1 MSKNEL
7 VVMSTTYIPNALS
20 NSFSANLST
29 TLGAQ
34 LIAATTAVG
43 STNRTFVQEALTK
56 EEQLLIVNIR
66 LIIYGYMLLPLTLIG
81 LGLNGFTIVVLLH
94 PKMRNFSTNAYLTAL
109 SIANIVCLINF
120 IFLYSFRYILSNEI
134 FKKNVYHYQNV
145 NEIHPYESFINLI
158 YGIWSPIFTTFQL
171 YAIYLTCAVTVDRW
185 IYLTWPLKIDIICSM
200 KNTLIA
206 IILLFVFCVVYNLPR
221 WFEIETKSF
230 MPYTND
236 TKTIYQAQL
245 TKFGKNEIY
254 NLIMLK
260 YGYMIFVYGIP
271 FFVLLIVNIGIIRK
285 LIETKRRKSTL
296 LGSKRLN
303 TKLDSKIDSKDV
315 TNQNNN
321 SSKNSN
327 RKSSSNSKT
336 PKQSNSN
343 SKLDPKM
350 TLMVLAVVLAFFLCQ
365 FPYLIIRILAAN
377 HSNKLW
383 FHFGKAVCDFLAA
396 LNCCVNFLIYCF
408 FGQNFRQIAKSI
420 LLYRTYSPS
429 SVQQKLSY
437 AAANRRS
444 VIANKSFRSQ
454 MDAASSLKPM
464 LHSESAKTDKFE
476 HQSEV

>member
-1 MSKNEL
+1 
-7 VVMSTTYIPNALS
+7 MSTTHLPNVLS
-20 NSFSANLST
+20 HSFSSNLT
-29 TLGAQ
+29 TTIGAQ
-34 LIAATTAVG
+34 LIAAT
-43 STNRTFVQEALTK
+43 NRTVVQDALTK

-81 LGLNGFTIVVLLH
+81 LALNGFTIVVLLH

-185 IYLTWPLKIDIICSM
+185 IYLTWPLKIDTICSM

-206 IILLFVFCVVYNLPR
+206 IVLLFVFCVVYNLPR

-230 MPYTND
+230 MPYKND

-271 FFVLLIVNIGIIRK
+271 FFVLLIVNIGIIQK
-285 LIETKRRKSTL
+285 LIETKRRKSHL

-303 TKLDSKIDSKDV
+303 PKSDPKIESKEA
-315 TNQNNN
+315 TNNNN
-321 SSKNSN
+321 SKNNNGKSN
-327 RKSSSNSKT
+327 TNAKT
-336 PKQSNSN
+336 SKQSNSN

-383 FHFGKAVCDFLAA
+383 FHFGKAICDFLAA

-408 FGQNFRQIAKSI
+408 FGQNFRQIAKTV

-429 SVQQKLSY
+429 TVQKKL
-437 AAANRRS
+437 ATAANRRS
-444 VIANKSFRSQ
+444 VMANKTNKSQ
-454 MDAASSLKPM
+454 MEVKSSLKPM
-464 LHSESAKTDKFE
+464 LQCKTKETDQCE
-476 HQSEV
+476 RQSEV